1 MSNNTQNLATDNNI
15 EITYV
20 DSEENELTLRFEM
33 LIGFSVDEQAVKCK
47 EMLDVLRQHKILKNC
62 KKGRMVPLLLCR
74 IDIPTKIKKLN
85 ELKEAG
91 ILSEEFQQKKVELF
105 ASL

>member
-20 DSEENELTLRFEM
+20 DSEENELTLRLEM
-33 LIGFSVDEQAVKCK
+33 LTGFSVDEQAVKCK
-47 EMLDVLRQHKILKNC
+47 EMLDVLCQHEILKNC

-74 IDIPTKIKKLN
+74 MIY
-85 ELKEAG
+85 
-91 ILSEEFQQKKVELF
+91 QQK
-105 ASL
+105 SRSSMS